1 MLVYET
7 EDIEVTTE
15 VPTTTSAAP
24 TESPTLVEYNDSI
37 DNWYDAAPVSITG
50 DASVDALNSIA
61 SELHMI
67 RILIVFFGI
76 VFFVWRAVNIVKRA
90 FNKLADF

>member
-15 VPTTTSAAP
+15 VPTTTSDVS
-24 TESPTLVEYNDSI
+24 TESVPLVEYNDSI
-37 DNWYDAAPVSITG
+37 TNWYDAAPVASTG
-50 DASVDALNSIA
+50 DGTVDALNSIA
-61 SELHMI
+61 GELHMI
-67 RILIVFFGI
+67 RILIVLFGI
-76 VFFVWRAVNIVKRA
+76 VFVVWRVVNIVKRA

>member
-24 TESPTLVEYNDSI
+24 TESPTRIEYNDSI
-37 DNWYDAAPVSITG
+37 DNWYDAAPIVTTG

-76 VFFVWRAVNIVKRA
+76 VFFLWRVFNIAKRA
-90 FNKLADF
+90 FDKLADF

>member
-24 TESPTLVEYNDSI
+24 TESPTRIEYNDSI
-37 DNWYDAAPVSITG
+37 TNWYDAAPIATTG

-76 VFFVWRAVNIVKRA
+76 VFVVWRVVNIVKRA
-90 FNKLADF
+90 LNKLADF

>member
-1 MLVYET
+1 MLVYDT

-15 VPTTTSAAP
+15 VPTTTSAMP
-24 TESPTLVEYNDSI
+24 TESPALVEYSDSI
-37 DNWYDAAPVSITG
+37 DNWYDAAPVAVTG

-76 VFFVWRAVNIVKRA
+76 VFVLWRTFNVVKRA